1 MRVWCV
7 HLLQCSTSRAGSLGP
22 VASVYGCRVPD
33 THIALLL
40 FLSWSFLCHPHPHIF
55 PVLPPPPPPPFTPD
69 AATKSTRHPPRR
81 LRQCRQCPDDLQ
93 VPSRSEPG
101 RQRPRQ
107 VYGRPRPIFDQPG
120 QGLAGM
126 ADQRA
131 CGRTGARERIGSTA
145 PQRRSRQAVH
155 SQRRKLFLLK
165 WFGCVRLACI
175 GITVLRS
182 LSPCLPV
189 FLGR

>member
-1 MRVWCV
+1 MDVGYLT
-7 HLLQCSTSRAGSLGP
+7 HTSP
-22 VASVYGCRVPD
+22 
-33 THIALLL
+33 
-40 FLSWSFLCHPHPHIF
+40 SFSSSRGRSSATLILTSSPSC
-55 PVLPPPPPPPFTPD
+55 PPPPPSFTPD

-175 GITVLRS
+175 GITVS
-182 LSPCLPV
+182 LSPVSLSSLVDKSTTHATTYKMHCS
-189 FLGR
+189 R